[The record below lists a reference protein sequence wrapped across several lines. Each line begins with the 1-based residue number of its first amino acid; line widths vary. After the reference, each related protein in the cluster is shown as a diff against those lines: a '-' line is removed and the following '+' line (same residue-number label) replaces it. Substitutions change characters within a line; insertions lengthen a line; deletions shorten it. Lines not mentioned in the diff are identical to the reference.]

1 MKAGLIDEVFDNLG
15 GRIADHFEWV
25 GAYAFITEVL
35 GAALLALAALAV
47 ITYFIP
53 FAWAR
58 SLNGYIGSL
67 IIAGLFGVVFMFRHD
82 RAENQRLRNE
92 IKELK
97 KNQQPADKS
106 GNGWH
111 W

>member
-1 MKAGLIDEVFDNLG
+1 MITAGLIDEVFDNLG

-25 GAYAFITEVL
+25 GAYAFVTEVVA
-35 GAALLALAALAV
+35 GAILVLAALAV

-67 IIAGLFGVVFMFRHD
+67 IIAGMFGVIWMFRHD
-82 RAENQRLRNE
+82 RAENQRLRDE
-92 IKELK
+92 IKQLK
-97 KNQQPADKS
+97 QRQQPDDKS
-106 GNGWH
+106 GGWH